1 MRVFNAYCFIYAQP
15 SHGRAVGRRD
25 LQRTHVK
32 YRLYLGGGAFRF
44 STSLGLVLGYVVL
57 FTRVS
62 LPPLL
67 CRREIHRLHRFP
79 INNDNPAIRLAVFA
93 AIVLRSRALRAGP
106 ASVYI
111 GCGRVY
117 TGGRLDRAAGRPSQ
131 PGPFVLPCISDR
143 ASSTSEMKLQKAVSE
158 TE

>member
-106 ASVYI
+106 AWVYI
-111 GCGRVY
+111 GCGRGY
-117 TGGRLDRAAGRPSQ
+117 TGGPVG
-131 PGPFVLPCISDR
+131 PGPRPPPPPRPLPLPR
-143 ASSTSEMKLQKAVSE
+143 PTPPP
-158 TE
+158 

>member
-15 SHGRAVGRRD
+15 SHGRVVGRRD
-25 LQRTHVK
+25 VQRTHLK

-106 ASVYI
+106 ACRGVYRLRP
-111 GCGRVY
+111 GVY
-117 TGGRLDRAAGRPSQ
+117 GRPVG
-131 PGPFVLPCISDR
+131 PGRRTALPTGAVR
-143 ASSTSEMKLQKAVSE
+143 SSVHQRSRFFDERNEIAKGC
-158 TE
+158 

>member
-15 SHGRAVGRRD
+15 SHGRVVGRRD
-25 LQRTHVK
+25 VQRTHLK

-106 ASVYI
+106 AWVYI
-111 GCGRVY
+111 GCG
-117 TGGRLDRAAGRPSQ
+117 GCIRAAGWT
-131 PGPFVLPCISDR
+131 GPPDGPPNRGRSFFR
-143 ASSTSEMKLQKAVSE
+143 ASAIALLRRAK
-158 TE
+158 